1 MIPAPSG
8 SFEVA
13 DGRRLAY
20 DDVGDPEGRP
30 IVYLHGCPDSRLSRH
45 PDDSIAARARVRLI
59 AIDRPGYGASSPPA
73 DWTIG
78 SVTRDVLAL
87 IEHLELERCAVLGWS
102 SGGPIALSC
111 AHAAPERVAAVGVA
125 AGTVPSDFD
134 GSVDE
139 IAAEML
145 PFLVPAD
152 LTRALALEHIRE
164 GKSAA
169 YLADLDS
176 VPGLG
181 DQLAMGVCAATV
193 NGLQGA
199 EFDVRN
205 LVMPWTFDPTMIE
218 APVLLWY
225 GDEDDVVPA
234 SVGGALA
241 QQLPNAR
248 FEILERASHL
258 LPLTNWS
265 RLLDSL
271 AQQLDME
278 EHSCR

>member
-1 MIPAPSG
+1 MIPAPG
-8 SFEVA
+8 GTFELA

-20 DDVGDPEGRP
+20 DDVGDPAGRAV
-30 IVYLHGCPDSRLSRH
+30 VYLHGCPDSRLSRH
-45 PDDSIAARARVRLI
+45 PDDSIAARAGVRLI
-59 AIDRPGYGASSPPA
+59 AVDRPGYGASSPPA
-73 DWTIG
+73 DWTIA
-78 SVTRDVLAL
+78 SVTSDVLAL
-87 IEHLELERCAVLGWS
+87 IDHLELDRCAVLGWS

-111 AHAAPERVAAVGVA
+111 AHAAPDRVAAVGVA

-152 LTRALALEHIRE
+152 LTPALALEYIRE
-164 GKSAA
+164 GKRAE

-176 VPGLG
+176 VPGLA
-181 DQLAMGVCAATV
+181 DQLAIGMCAASE
-193 NGLQGA
+193 NGLLGA

-205 LVMPWTFDPTMIE
+205 LVMPWSFDLTTIE
-218 APVLLWY
+218 APALLWY
-225 GDEDDVVPA
+225 GEQDDVVPA
-234 SVGGALA
+234 SVGVALA
-241 QQLPNAR
+241 HQLPNAR
-248 FEILERASHL
+248 LEILEGASHL